1 MRKDTNMTIEQII
14 EQIPAEEIQLPKFIE
29 LFNGESLTLEE
40 AIKSIISDTESI
52 NGYYK
57 LKAAPTL
64 CIFSQIQDTAREI
77 SDKYTPQR
85 PAETE
90 EECAMYQQLHDYIL
104 KKLFADYDELFHKIL
119 KEEIEKKQKSFLPL
133 GISKN
138 EYIEILQN
146 KLMNTQIQA
155 PNATPEARRIITLI
169 CYALKSGKKKFKKSN
184 AELADLFG
192 VSDRQ
197 KLRDRIIEAANEVTN
212 IHIDD
217 FTIKGKE
224 KEITYIGGIATC
236 RVEQD
241 NKTKACTL
249 YVSIAPDLI
258 ELIHSDG
265 KYFHCLTMH
274 TNDLYLPQ
282 KNEADILPLI
292 DYVRTYYR
300 QNGKGKNDKGKPIPA
315 ATVFSLLYKKPIEEY
330 REPLKALRRFHD
342 KLYHINSQ
350 RGFEWAYCDRYG
362 NSRPAKWLPI
372 TRDELND
379 AYIIFNIPSSPTDE
393 LAESCQ
399 KRREEERKK
408 HQSAGKIHKK

>member
-1 MRKDTNMTIEQII
+1 MRKDRNNMTIEQII
-14 EQIPAEEIQLPKFIE
+14 EQIPAEELKAPKFIMI
-29 LFNGESLTLEE
+29 NGEYVPIEE
-40 AIKSIISDTESI
+40 ATRKSVIITNPATGAGTSDPKIMVHIIKALQGRGQEIADKYAEFEPPAEKKDFTEKILDIIFEDFFDIMETITAEEAEKVIKS
-52 NGYYK
+52 
-57 LKAAPTL
+57 
-64 CIFSQIQDTAREI
+64 FS
-77 SDKYTPQR
+77 
-85 PAETE
+85 
-90 EECAMYQQLHDYIL
+90 
-104 KKLFADYDELFHKIL
+104 
-119 KEEIEKKQKSFLPL
+119 PL
-133 GISKN
+133 GISKD

-155 PNATPEARRIITLI
+155 PNATPEARRIIALI
-169 CYALKSGKKKFKKSN
+169 CYALRSGKKKFKKSN
-184 AELADLFG
+184 AELAELFG

-197 KLRDRIIEAANEVTN
+197 KLRGRIIEAANEVTN

-217 FTIKGKE
+217 FTIKGAK

-265 KYFHCLTMH
+265 IYFHPLTMH
-274 TNDLYLPQ
+274 ANDLYLPQ

-315 ATVFSLLYKKPIEEY
+315 ATVFRLLYKKPIEEY
-330 REPLKALRRFHD
+330 REPCKALRRFHD

-362 NSRPAKWLPI
+362 NSRPAEWKPI
-372 TRDELND
+372 SRGELND